1 MYLDRFRKQI
11 GDDNITKLN
20 GAHVVIV
27 GLGGVGSHACLTLA
41 RLGIGTFTI
50 CDYDKVDITNIN
62 RQAIAFNSTIGMF
75 KTEVMKNMLLDINPN
90 IKVNIVNEKIIN
102 NVDILISDKVD
113 FIIDA
118 CDTVTTKIEL
128 IKYASSHRIKIISSM
143 GVGNKLD
150 PKKLEIIDINKTS
163 YDPLAKVIRKKLKE
177 LNIKTIPVLTSTE
190 IPIKRDIITS
200 NAVVPSIAGILIAD
214 YVYKEIINEKF

>member
-11 GDDNITKLN
+11 GSSNITKLN

-41 RLGIGTFTI
+41 RLGIGKFTI

-62 RQAIAFNSTIGMF
+62 RQAIAFNSTINML
-75 KTEVMKNMLLDINPN
+75 KTEVMKKILLDINPN

-128 IKYASSHRIKIISSM
+128 IKYASNNNIKIISSM

>member
-11 GDDNITKLN
+11 GSSNITKLN

-41 RLGIGTFTI
+41 RLGIGKFTI

-62 RQAIAFNSTIGMF
+62 RQAIAFNSTINML
-75 KTEVMKNMLLDINPN
+75 KTEVMKKILLDINPN

-128 IKYASSHRIKIISSM
+128 IKYANDNNIKIISSM

-150 PKKLEIIDINKTS
+150 PNKLEIIDINKTS
-163 YDPLAKVIRKKLKE
+163 YDPLAKVIRKKIKE

-190 IPIKRDIITS
+190 IPIKSDIITS
-200 NAVVPSIAGILIAD
+200 NATVPSIAGILIAD
-214 YVYKEIINEKF
+214 YVYKEIINEKL